1 MHVDP
6 YYDRQSEP
14 MSFASLFRV
23 DLRRL
28 IVVLAVFSGLITLSI
43 SFYSS
48 YQVQRE
54 SLIHSTL
61 EANRA
66 YAVKLAVGTED
77 FFATLQQQL
86 GYSARILAE
95 RFDAD
100 TLGSETE
107 RLRLQTDSFNSV
119 VVTDANGIIRAV
131 SPTGLSLVGHALD
144 SPGAREALRER
155 RPLISNPYV
164 SAIGTLVISV
174 SQPIVDKQGTYLGYV
189 GGIISLKEPNIL
201 SSMLGEH
208 FYKDGSY
215 LYAVDQRRRLLY
227 HPDPQRVGTVVGE
240 NAVIDRVISG
250 ESGSQRVINSQG
262 QDMLAGFAAVPIA
275 RWGIVA
281 QRPTAATL
289 RPLDGL
295 MLKVL
300 RQTTPLALLTFLGVW
315 LLSGLISRPLWQLA
329 KSAGEMD
336 APTSAERIQRIRS
349 WYFEAAQLKRAL
361 QLGINLLHQ
370 RIGKLHLD
378 AQTDPLTG
386 LYNRRGLSLA
396 LEALG
401 AADHSF
407 AVVALDID
415 HFKRINDNH
424 GHDVGD
430 QVIRHLA
437 QLMAACSRDADILC
451 RSGGEEFLMLL
462 PNTNIESA
470 LRVAERLRLCVEQDE
485 VPPVGHITISL
496 GIAVWPS
503 HHADVQRVLKLA
515 DGALYRAKQ
524 HGRNRSEI
532 ADLNTVTD
540 GPGEG

>member
-6 YYDRQSEP
+6 YYDRQTEP

-54 SLIHSTL
+54 SLIQSTL

-66 YAVKLAVGTED
+66 YAVKLAVGTEG

-227 HPDPQRVGTVVGE
+227 HPDPQRVGTLVGE

-250 ESGSQRVINSQG
+250 ESGSQRVTNSQG
-262 QDMLAGFAAVPIA
+262 KDMLAGFAAVPIA

-532 ADLNTVTD
+532 ADLNTAE
-540 GPGEG
+540 PGEG

>member
-1 MHVDP
+1 
-6 YYDRQSEP
+6 

-28 IVVLAVFSGLITLSI
+28 IVVLAIFSGLIMLSI

-54 SLIHSTL
+54 SLIQSTL

-66 YAVKLAVGTED
+66 YAVKLAVGTEG

-107 RLRLQTDSFNSV
+107 RLRLQTNSFNSV

-131 SPTGLSLVGHALD
+131 SPTGLALVGHTLD

-227 HPDPQRVGTVVGE
+227 HPDPQRVGTLVGE
-240 NAVIDRVISG
+240 NTVIDRVISG

-262 QDMLAGFAAVPIA
+262 QDMLAGFAAVPTA

-289 RPLDGL
+289 HPLDGL
-295 MLKVL
+295 MLQVL

-361 QLGINLLHQ
+361 KLGINLLHQ

-386 LYNRRGLSLA
+386 LYNRRDLSLA

-437 QLMAACSRDADILC
+437 HLMAACSRDADVLC

-485 VPPVGHITISL
+485 VAPVGHITISL

-532 ADLNTVTD
+532 AHLNTAE
-540 GPGEG
+540 PGEG

>member
-1 MHVDP
+1 
-6 YYDRQSEP
+6 

-28 IVVLAVFSGLITLSI
+28 IVVLAIFSGLIMLSI

-54 SLIHSTL
+54 SLIQSTL

-66 YAVKLAVGTED
+66 YAVKLAVGTEG

-107 RLRLQTDSFNSV
+107 RLRLQTNSFNSV

-131 SPTGLSLVGHALD
+131 SPTGLALVGHTLD

-227 HPDPQRVGTVVGE
+227 HPDPQRVGTLVGE
-240 NAVIDRVISG
+240 NTVIDRVISG

-262 QDMLAGFAAVPIA
+262 QDMLAGFAAVPTA

-289 RPLDGL
+289 HPLDGL
-295 MLKVL
+295 MLQVL

-361 QLGINLLHQ
+361 KLGINLLHQ

-437 QLMAACSRDADILC
+437 HLMAACSRDADVLC

-485 VPPVGHITISL
+485 VAPVGHITISL

-532 ADLNTVTD
+532 AHLNTAE
-540 GPGEG
+540 PGEG

>member
-43 SFYSS
+43 SCYSS

-54 SLIHSTL
+54 SLIQSTL

-66 YAVKLAVGTED
+66 YAVKLAVGTEG

-227 HPDPQRVGTVVGE
+227 HPDPQRVGTLVGE

-250 ESGSQRVINSQG
+250 ESGSQRVTNSQG
-262 QDMLAGFAAVPIA
+262 QDMLAGFAAVPMA

-401 AADHSF
+401 AAEHSF

-462 PNTNIESA
+462 PNTHIESA

-532 ADLNTVTD
+532 ADLNTAE
-540 GPGEG
+540 PGEG

>member
-28 IVVLAVFSGLITLSI
+28 IVVLAIFSGLIMLSI

-54 SLIHSTL
+54 SLIQSTL

-66 YAVKLAVGTED
+66 YAVKLAVGTEG

-107 RLRLQTDSFNSV
+107 RLRLQTNSFNSV

-131 SPTGLSLVGHALD
+131 SPTGLALVGHTLD

-227 HPDPQRVGTVVGE
+227 HPDPQRVGTLVGE
-240 NAVIDRVISG
+240 NTVIDRVISG

-262 QDMLAGFAAVPIA
+262 QDMLAGFAAVPTA

-289 RPLDGL
+289 HPLDGL
-295 MLKVL
+295 MLQVL

-361 QLGINLLHQ
+361 KLGINLLHQ

-437 QLMAACSRDADILC
+437 HLMAACSRDADVLC

-485 VPPVGHITISL
+485 VAPVGHITISL

-532 ADLNTVTD
+532 ADLNTAE
-540 GPGEG
+540 PGEG

>member
-54 SLIHSTL
+54 SLIQSTL